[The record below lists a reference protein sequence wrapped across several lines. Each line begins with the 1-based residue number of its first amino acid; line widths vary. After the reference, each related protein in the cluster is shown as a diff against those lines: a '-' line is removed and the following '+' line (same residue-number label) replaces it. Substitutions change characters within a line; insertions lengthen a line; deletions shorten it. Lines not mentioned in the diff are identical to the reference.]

1 MSQART
7 AGVGEASLY
16 VHVPFCCAKCRYC
29 AFYSVIAA
37 SPAYDDYLAALAV
50 EWDLLCAE
58 EADLARGDLSITSIY
73 VGGGTPSILG
83 GERLARLLATLR
95 RGPAWRD
102 DCEISLEVNPESTDR
117 DLAARALAAGFNR
130 VSVGVQSFR
139 DEELEVLGRVAKAA
153 DARRAIED
161 LRASGFENLNIDL
174 IYGLPGQTTES
185 WLENVEEALAI
196 RSPHLS
202 CYMLTPEEDTIL
214 HRLLRGGQ
222 MATPLEEVV
231 LHQYRAL
238 VRAVHSAGLEQYEI
252 SNFAQPGFRCRH
264 NLGTWQR
271 RPYYGLG
278 PAAHSFD
285 GQVRW
290 QNVGDLKTYQRQLLG
305 ERRRPTRERYR
316 LGPSDT
322 LKEMIILGLRMAAG
336 VAWEDLDA
344 AATPEQRARLRQRAQ
359 FLAATGFVLTNDE
372 RLRLSPEAYFVSN
385 AVFVELVRA
394 LEEGEA

>member
-1 MSQART
+1 MSQADT
-7 AGVGEASLY
+7 ARGREASLY

-29 AFYSVIAA
+29 AFYSVIG
-37 SPAYDDYLAALAV
+37 SHTAYDDYLAALAV
-50 EWDLLCAE
+50 EWELLRAE
-58 EADLARGDLSITSIY
+58 ETDLANGDLRITSIY

-83 GERLARLLATLR
+83 GDRLARLLDTLR
-95 RGPAWRD
+95 AGPAWRD
-102 DCEISLEVNPESTDR
+102 ECEISLEVNPESTDR
-117 DLAARALAAGFNR
+117 ELAARARAGGFNR

-139 DEELEVLGRVAKAA
+139 DDELEVLGRVARAA
-153 DARRAIED
+153 DARRAIAD
-161 LRASGFENLNIDL
+161 LREAGFANLNIDL
-174 IYGLPGQTTES
+174 IYGLPGQSTES
-185 WLENVEEALAI
+185 WLESVDAALAI
-196 RSPHLS
+196 GSTHLS

-214 HRLLRGGQ
+214 HRLLRGGH

-238 VRAVHSAGLEQYEI
+238 LRAAHAAGLEHYEI
-252 SNFAQPGFRCRH
+252 SNFARPGFRCRH

-271 RPYYGLG
+271 QPYYGLG

-290 QNVGDLKTYQRQLLG
+290 QNGADLTTYQQQLLG
-305 ERRRPTRERYR
+305 EGRRPTRERYR
-316 LGPSDT
+316 LAASDAV
-322 LKEMIILGLRMAAG
+322 KEMIILGLRLADG
-336 VAWEDLDA
+336 VAWVDLDA

-359 FLAATGFVLTNDE
+359 FLAGTGFLLVDAE